1 MFGRS
6 RKIQEGV
13 LSQVHTAVADVAQD
27 AIEQIIKERVRWLGV
42 TVRFAHQGPCQNGEK
57 YKATVRGYCKRSA
70 TRAYH
75 GVHAI
80 FDVRVYGNNT
90 VEFDEGGGHEF
101 SYEYT
106 HEYWSHFHLR
116 VENDGSVL
124 IKPKHDSHQDP
135 WTRADGS
142 QVVLTESYDF

>member
-1 MFGRS
+1 MHVRRS

-27 AIEQIIKERVRWLGV
+27 AIEQIIKDACAGLVSLCGLLIRGHARMVRSIRQPSAAI
-42 TVRFAHQGPCQNGEK
+42 VRDLQ
-57 YKATVRGYCKRSA
+57 

-90 VEFDEGGGHEF
+90 VEFDEGGAMSSAMNTPTNIGVTSTCGLKTMVRF
-101 SYEYT
+101 
-106 HEYWSHFHLR
+106 
-116 VENDGSVL
+116 
-124 IKPKHDSHQDP
+124 
-135 WTRADGS
+135 
-142 QVVLTESYDF
+142 